1 MLDLWRRAGVLGGVT
16 DTHAGLSRLL
26 ATDPAALLLARSDAI
41 VIGSLIAAWD
51 GWRGSFYRLAVDPG
65 RRREGIATALL
76 REGERRLLELGA
88 VRLTAI
94 VADPDGRRFVYIQ
107 HSPTFRFPDIITVEF
122 VPLGPYR
129 SSIAIYSRSRYGHY
143 DFGKNRKRV
152 GKWLALLEKVAQ
164 PAIGRRAGAE

>member
-1 MLDLWRRAGVLGGVT
+1 VLDLWRRAGVLGGVT

-94 VADPDGRRFVYIQ
+94 VADDEPPAMDLWRSAGYERQPGRARFVRHI
-107 HSPTFRFPDIITVEF
+107 R
-122 VPLGPYR
+122 R
-129 SSIAIYSRSRYGHY
+129 SDGS
-143 DFGKNRKRV
+143 
-152 GKWLALLEKVAQ
+152 
-164 PAIGRRAGAE
+164 